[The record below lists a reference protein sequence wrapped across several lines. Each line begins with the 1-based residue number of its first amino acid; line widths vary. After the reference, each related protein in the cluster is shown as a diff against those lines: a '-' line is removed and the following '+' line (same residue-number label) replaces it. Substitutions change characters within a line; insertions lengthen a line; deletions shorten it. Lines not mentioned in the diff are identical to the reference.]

1 MKKIV
6 LIKILLSAAA
16 VIGIC
21 AILNANLLLPWQ
33 REARKNKQAAL
44 EYVSDNYPEAIF
56 VEAYYRTTKVNLGN
70 PGYDQ
75 FVFELN
81 EIKFPIFAEHGKVAM
96 DLYWKSFAE
105 HQLYD
110 TYIKPFVESKNITAK
125 FSYTTNDLQEFF
137 VNNPNADISQF
148 DGDVGFGIELY
159 EDAKTTNP
167 ESIGWL
173 YNFYIYCKENLPF
186 SYTVTIICKGSSTI
200 FSNESKFKNEAEFY
214 NSFI

>member
-56 VEAYYRTTKVNLGN
+56 VEAYYRTTKVN

-96 DLYWKSFAE
+96 DPTGSHL
-105 HQLYD
+105 Q
-110 TYIKPFVESKNITAK
+110 NIN
-125 FSYTTNDLQEFF
+125 STT
-137 VNNPNADISQF
+137 PISSR
-148 DGDVGFGIELY
+148 L
-159 EDAKTTNP
+159 
-167 ESIGWL
+167 
-173 YNFYIYCKENLPF
+173 
-186 SYTVTIICKGSSTI
+186 
-200 FSNESKFKNEAEFY
+200 
-214 NSFI
+214 